1 MNRSWYNTYMDI
13 VLKIVADGLVV
24 PVVVLGVYALLR
36 YVPKGSRYQTYAR
49 VLMAGLTAYAVA
61 KIAGLLF
68 QPSGLRPFEELGVDP
83 GASFLE
89 NPGFPS
95 DHALFTMAITLAIW
109 FSTKRR
115 ALTIAALVLTL
126 AVCVGR
132 IVALVHTPLDI
143 IGGLLIAC
151 TGVVWYLMPTTSSA
165 KKAAKPRK

>member
-1 MNRSWYNTYMDI
+1 MDI
-13 VLKIVADGLVV
+13 ALKIVADGLVV

-36 YVPKGSRYQTYAR
+36 YVPKGSRYQAYAR

-115 ALTIAALVLTL
+115 ALTIAALALTL

-143 IGGLLIAC
+143 VGGLLIGMAESLWMRI
-151 TGVVWYLMPTTSSA
+151 GWS
-165 KKAAKPRK
+165 

>member
-1 MNRSWYNTYMDI
+1 
-13 VLKIVADGLVV
+13 
-24 PVVVLGVYALLR
+24 VVVLGVYALLR

>member
-143 IGGLLIAC
+143 VGGLLIAC

-165 KKAAKPRK
+165 KKTAKPRK

>member
-1 MNRSWYNTYMDI
+1 MDI
-13 VLKIVADGLVV
+13 ALKIVADGLVV

-36 YVPKGSRYQTYAR
+36 YVPKGSHYQTYAR

-115 ALTIAALVLTL
+115 ALTIAALALTL

-143 IGGLLIAC
+143 VGGLLIAC
-151 TGVVWYLMPTTSSA
+151 TGVVWYLVPTTSSA

>member
-1 MNRSWYNTYMDI
+1 MDI

-143 IGGLLIAC
+143 VGGLLIAC
-151 TGVVWYLMPTTSSA
+151 TGVVWYLVPTTSSA

>member
-1 MNRSWYNTYMDI
+1 MDI

-115 ALTIAALVLTL
+115 ALTIAALALTL

-143 IGGLLIAC
+143 VGGLLIAC
-151 TGVVWYLMPTTSSA
+151 TGVVWYLVPTTSSA

>member
-1 MNRSWYNTYMDI
+1 MNRSWYNIYMDI
-13 VLKIVADGLVV
+13 ALKIVADGLVV

-115 ALTIAALVLTL
+115 ALTIAALALTL

-143 IGGLLIAC
+143 VGGLLIAC
-151 TGVVWYLMPTTSSA
+151 TGVVWYLVPTTSSA

>member
-1 MNRSWYNTYMDI
+1 MNRSWYNIYMDI
-13 VLKIVADGLVV
+13 ALKIVADGLVV

-95 DHALFTMAITLAIW
+95 DHALFTMAITLSIW

-165 KKAAKPRK
+165 KKTAKPRK

>member
-1 MNRSWYNTYMDI
+1 MDI
-13 VLKIVADGLVV
+13 ALKIVADGLVV

-36 YVPKGSRYQTYAR
+36 YVPKGSRYQAYAR

-115 ALTIAALVLTL
+115 ALTIAALALTL

-143 IGGLLIAC
+143 VGGLLIAC
-151 TGVVWYLMPTTSSA
+151 TGVVWYLVPTTSSA

>member
-115 ALTIAALVLTL
+115 ALTIAALALTL

-143 IGGLLIAC
+143 VGGLLIAC
-151 TGVVWYLMPTTSSA
+151 TGVVWYLVPTTSSA